1 MPFFS
6 ITLPVKLFARKTTTN
21 IFKFEISYF
30 TPKWMASVQ
39 AAVALEM
46 DMSLRGCTTQLA
58 SYGAVTRVQ
67 SQQNMIAWPLDQ
79 LFLQSDLYNLCK
91 RRRQTSSSTVAVN

>member
-6 ITLPVKLFARKTTTN
+6 IMLPVKLFARRPTPSV
-21 IFKFEISYF
+21 FKFEISYF
-30 TPKWMASVQ
+30 TPKCMASVE

-46 DMSLRGCTTQLA
+46 DTSLRGCATQLA

-79 LFLQSDLYNLCK
+79 LFFQSDLYNLCK
-91 RRRQTSSSTVAVN
+91 RRRQTSSSTLAVN

>member
-1 MPFFS
+1 
-6 ITLPVKLFARKTTTN
+6 
-21 IFKFEISYF
+21 
-30 TPKWMASVQ
+30 MASVQ